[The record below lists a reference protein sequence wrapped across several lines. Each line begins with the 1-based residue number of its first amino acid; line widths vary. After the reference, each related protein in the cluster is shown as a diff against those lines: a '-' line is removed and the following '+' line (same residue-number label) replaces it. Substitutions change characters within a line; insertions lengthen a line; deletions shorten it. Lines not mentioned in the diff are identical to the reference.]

1 LVDGGQFA
9 PRSGGS
15 GSGDIFIN
23 AKWSFNANGLY
34 QFPLGFEVGG
44 NVFGRQGY
52 PLRPYVNAAPG
63 LDGTQRVLVT
73 PAIDTIRLPNRWDI
87 DLRVAK
93 TFDVS
98 RVNLRLIGD
107 LFNVANANAAVV
119 RQRNLAATN
128 FDVVAQNLSPRIF
141 RVGVIVGF

>member
-52 PLRPYVNAAPG
+52 PLRPYVNAALG

-87 DLRVAK
+87 DLRVA
-93 TFDVS
+93 VI
-98 RVNLRLIGD
+98 LRQD
-107 LFNVANANAAVV
+107 T
-119 RQRNLAATN
+119 ATYYRELQAI
-128 FDVVAQNLSPRIF
+128 AQQTALRE
-141 RVGVIVGF
+141 GIVP